1 MGVFFKHVARMVN
14 LTSKIRQITVIFVI
28 AWASFCDGQKHLGSE
43 TRTQYDR
50 YKLVRMTTTELS
62 GDQSKLY
69 SFLTPRVDFWTSPYT
84 NGTVDFMISP
94 KEYTRVVRHLQHE
107 KIPFKLIMKDVQ
119 QAINAQMNDVAP
131 DLNSDSLSE
140 RSSTIY
146 RRQSGNIF
154 YDFFQFLMRPFAPRQ
169 PSHKVS
175 VSSLGHDGIRPPNRY
190 GRYNNFDDGARR
202 PRKIPNHH
210 KFRKEHNMDWKK
222 YHRLNDIYD
231 YMYYLQQHYPQLV
244 EVIDI
249 GKSIEKRPMLV
260 LKIGSK
266 KFSDKHKIVIEG
278 GIHAREWIAPA
289 ATTYIIK
296 QLVERSGDNQDL
308 VDFYDFYILP
318 VANPDGYEYSFR
330 ANRLWRKNRRKNPGI
345 GSLLLS
351 LCDGVDLNRN
361 FGYHWSDALTPLH
374 IQSGTQLN
382 CMETYSG
389 PGPYSEPETRNIL
402 EFVKSIQPNVV
413 SYIPIHSYGQKILYP
428 WSYTGVRLPD
438 WKEMQAV
445 GKILANAIEES
456 SGAHYAVGSA
466 PRTQY
471 LAAGGAD
478 DWARGDMGIKW
489 VFLIELPDTG
499 TFGFLLPA
507 NKIVPTGQS
516 IFEGIRALAVTI
528 SHTLVY

>member
-1 MGVFFKHVARMVN
+1 VARMVN
-14 LTSKIRQITVIFVI
+14 LTSKIRQIAVIFVI

-50 YKLVRMTTTELS
+50 YKLVRMTTTELN

-249 GKSIEKRPMLV
+249 GKTIEKRPMLV

-266 KFSDKHKIVIEG
+266 KFSDKPAIVIEG

-296 QLVERSGDNQDL
+296 QLVEYSGENEDL
-308 VDFYDFYILP
+308 IDFYDFYILP
-318 VANPDGYEYSFR
+318 VANPDGYEYSFTS
-330 ANRLWRKNRRKNPGI
+330 NRLWRKNRRKNRGLS
-345 GSLLLS
+345 SLLLS

-361 FGYHWSDALTPLH
+361 FGYHWSDANPFA
-374 IQSGTQLN
+374 IQSSTQIT
-382 CMETYSG
+382 CAETYSG
-389 PGPYSEPETRNIL
+389 PGPFSEPESANIRD
-402 EFVKSIQPNVV
+402 FVTSIQQNVV
-413 SYIPIHSYGQKILYP
+413 SYIMIHSYGQKILYP
-428 WSYTGVRLPD
+428 WSYTAVRVHDFEDLA
-438 WKEMQAV
+438 KMGQ
-445 GKILANAIEES
+445 ILARNIERV
-456 SGAHYAVGSA
+456 SGLDYAVGSS

-471 LAAGGAD
+471 LAAGGSD
-478 DWARGDMGIKW
+478 DWAKGEMGIKW
-489 VFLIELPDTG
+489 VFLLELPDKG
-499 TFGFLLPA
+499 YHGFLLPA
-507 NKIVPTGQS
+507 YHIKPTSESVFQ
-516 IFEGIRALAVTI
+516 GIRALGVEI
-528 SHTLVY
+528 SHTLAY